1 MKSMVR
7 RTGTAKQRRVRH
19 ARVRAGEGRL
29 IALALVVIA
38 VAAASIGALLA
49 LQYRAAAPVPV
60 RSLPVTA
67 NAPEPPLAAPERRA
81 LPQYEEPIEPAAL
94 PPLPAPPRPSSAAV
108 TSARPSPPVAPSHL
122 QPAWRR
128 NAVMVAA
135 IPGDARPKIAVVIDD
150 LGVDRERGARV
161 RLLPG
166 PLTMAFLPYAQ
177 DLPQQTA
184 DARKAGHELLVH
196 VPMDPRNRAI
206 TDPGPNALLVDLAAD
221 ELRRRIDWNLSQF
234 DGYVGINNHMGSR
247 FTADADALTAVMS
260 ELRRRGLLF
269 LDSRTSAGSA
279 GLATAQHAGVP
290 ALARDVFLDHAPA
303 IEAVRLALAEVEQIA
318 RRNGHAV
325 AIGHPR
331 DATIEALAEWLPQ
344 LSQRGFRLVPL
355 SALVRENSPSG

>member
-122 QPAWRR
+122 QPALRR
-128 NAVMVAA
+128 HAVMV
-135 IPGDARPKIAVVIDD
+135 
-150 LGVDRERGARV
+150 
-161 RLLPG
+161 
-166 PLTMAFLPYAQ
+166 FLPYAQ